1 MKKPKINKDKDKDK
15 KIEKEDL
22 EKIRS
27 LERILKYTFANKS
40 IIFEALTHKSYAN
53 EKRTESN
60 ERLEFL
66 GDSIIAYVI
75 THELYFNKEVETEGD
90 MTKMRAYIVCEDSLY
105 EVAEEMKLSQFI
117 KVGKAQEHASGISKA
132 ILADMYEAIIAAV
145 YCDSNLKQVKK
156 IILRTLRSKIDY
168 ALESK
173 YLEDY
178 KTVLQE
184 NAQALGVRDIRY
196 DIVFEKGPDHDKI
209 FIAEVYCDNVP
220 LAKGE
225 GKSKKEAQTDAAKK
239 ALIKYNIIKDENLK
253 SEENK
258 NNKK

>member
-1 MKKPKINKDKDKDK
+1 MKKRTGNKNQDK
-15 KIEKEDL
+15 KIDKEDL
-22 EKIRS
+22 EKIKQ

-40 IIFEALTHKSYAN
+40 LIVEAITHKSYAN
-53 EKRTESN
+53 EKRVESN

-66 GDSIIAYVI
+66 GDSIIAYVV

-105 EVAEEMKLSQFI
+105 DVAEELELSQFI

-156 IILRTLRSKIDY
+156 LILRTLRSKINY

-184 NAQALGVRDIRY
+184 NALALGVKSIRY
-196 DIVFEKGPDHDKI
+196 EIISEKGPDHNKT
-209 FIAEVYCDNVP
+209 FIAEVYCDDVA

-225 GKSKKEAQTDAAKK
+225 GKSKKEAQTSAAKK
-239 ALIKYNIIKDENLK
+239 ALIKYNLIK
-253 SEENK
+253 EE
-258 NNKK
+258 